1 MNYRMQQSQAL
12 ILMSQMSRIEKD
24 NDIRLS
30 NALYLDKKL
39 KEIPGIIPYK
49 LAEGATRAVY
59 HLYPFRYIKDK
70 FNNIPKEKFISAL
83 NAEGIPCSSGYGKQ
97 NKDGLIEEVLNSR
110 GYKRLYSEARL
121 KQWREENQLPG
132 NDLLSDQAVTFYQ
145 SILLGGKA
153 DMDDIVNAI
162 SKIYENRSSLV

>member
-1 MNYRMQQSQAL
+1 MQQSQAL

-39 KEIPGIIPYK
+39 KEIPGIVPYK

-59 HLYPFRYIKDK
+59 HLYPFRYLKEK
-70 FNNIPKEKFISAL
+70 FNNVPKEKFIRAL
-83 NAEGIPCSSGYGKQ
+83 NAEGIPCSGGYGKQ
-97 NKDGLIEEVLNSR
+97 NKDGLIGEQLASK
-110 GYKRLYSEARL
+110 GYKRLFSEARL
-121 KQWREENQLPG
+121 KQWHEENQLPG
-132 NDLLSDQAVTFYQ
+132 NDQLCDEAVTFYQ
-145 SILLGGKA
+145 SILLGSKA

-162 SKIYENRSSLV
+162 SKIYQNRSSLV